1 MTPELGL
8 LWRGPTRL
16 GKVPWHRQHG
26 GWHVRERVMM
36 ITRSQNPSHPL
47 AAPWAGKG
55 LTSCCLSPL
64 WKNSLGQTS
73 AVMTESWLAEVI
85 LGLCGRYIGHQG
97 NHKSWINN
105 PVLIVEIY
113 KMKKKLFKLW
123 PSLLSISA
131 ALAQK
136 NPENVPIACSGA
148 RSECRARSCQY
159 EKRERAGLV
168 SAPRIGE
175 KKRRSF
181 LSEEV
186 LDIQWYHWPD
196 ASNTLSIYPFQNKDY
211 VSSLWE
217 KLLLM
222 CKGSQ

>member
-1 MTPELGL
+1 MLEEHPSSQSHHPFLWSQSPLWKHNLRKHQHKPGKSRCRMTPELGL

-36 ITRSQNPSHPL
+36 ITRSQKPSHPL

-113 KMKKKLFKLW
+113 KMKK
-123 PSLLSISA
+123 
-131 ALAQK
+131 
-136 NPENVPIACSGA
+136 
-148 RSECRARSCQY
+148 
-159 EKRERAGLV
+159 
-168 SAPRIGE
+168 
-175 KKRRSF
+175 SF
-181 LSEEV
+181 LNCGPVYWVSQ
-186 LDIQWYHWPD
+186 LHLPRRIQK
-196 ASNTLSIYPFQNKDY
+196 T
-211 VSSLWE
+211 SL
-217 KLLLM
+217 
-222 CKGSQ
+222 